1 MPDQLPSLD
10 GESVGVEGQTPG
22 RRPRPAT
29 TTLRSLG
36 PGVALFALAV
46 VLALAA
52 TPAATMGQLPVID
65 AANLIQTTLT
75 ALKTIESVI
84 NEVEMIANQVR
95 QIENVVEN
103 TRNYGRGVWDTEALP
118 RLLRLGQVID

>member
-1 MPDQLPSLD
+1 
-10 GESVGVEGQTPG
+10 
-22 RRPRPAT
+22 
-29 TTLRSLG
+29 LRSLG
-36 PGVALFALAV
+36 SGVAPFAITV

-52 TPAATMGQLPVID
+52 TPSVTIGQLPVID

-84 NEVEMIANQVR
+84 NEIEMIANQVR
-95 QIENVVEN
+95 QIENMVQN

-118 RLLRLGQVID
+118 RLLRLGQVIDQDQAIAYTMANVDVNHAAVIDS